1 MKAVLILLVVFTSVS
16 VFSQGERKYIRQ
28 GNRRYNDEKY
38 DEAEVQYRKAL
49 EKTPDS
55 KKADYNLANTL
66 YKQEKYEA
74 AGTKYMDLTGKEKEK
89 DELAKYYYNL
99 GNSFFKDNNFEKS
112 IEAYKNSLRNKPGD
126 MDAKHNLQ
134 LAMSMMTMQQQQQQQ
149 QQDQQQQDQQQQ
161 DQQQQ
166 DQQQQ
171 DQQQQPAKQDEI
183 SKEDA
188 ERLLDALEREED
200 DVMKKLQKQVR
211 QVPVDKNW

>member
-1 MKAVLILLVVFTSVS
+1 MKAVLILLVIFTSVN
-16 VFSQGERKYIRQ
+16 VFSQGDRKYIRL
-28 GNRRYNDEKY
+28 GNKRYYNEKY

-74 AGTKYMDLTGKEKEK
+74 AGTKYMDLTGREKEK

-112 IEAYKNSLRNKPGD
+112 IEAYKNSLRNKPDD

-134 LAMSMMTMQQQQQQQ
+134 LAMNMMAMQQQQQKQQQQDQQQQQQQKQQQDQQQQQQQ
-149 QQDQQQQDQQQQ
+149 QQ
-161 DQQQQ
+161 
-166 DQQQQ
+166 
-171 DQQQQPAKQDEI
+171 QQPAKKDEI